1 MTFLTPLIAGI
12 AAAIAVPSLIILYF
26 LKLRRR
32 DLEVSTTLLW
42 KKAVQDLQANA
53 PFQRL
58 RKNLL
63 LFLQLLILAAV
74 LFALAQPVI
83 KGQTLSGE
91 RFVILIDRSASM
103 MSEDIDP
110 PSGAGAPLSRLDEA
124 KKQAIA
130 LVDSL
135 KEGDAFFGQSR
146 GDQAK
151 VIVFDNTAESL
162 QTFTNDKRKLKAA
175 IESIQA
181 TDKVSQI
188 AQEQKSGLVEAVR
201 LALADLPKKK
211 MQDTR
216 TDAAGNITSDQTV
229 ELEGL
234 YESTVTMH
242 VYSDGKLPGSAQ
254 AKPGVENT
262 VEYHAIGKPDAS
274 NFGLVTLKAERDY
287 EQPSKVTLYAGIT
300 NTSTQERSVDVELLI
315 DGVTAQIQAAKVP
328 AASVTNAAKPGDP
341 DTISNDPS
349 ANTQTTV
356 VQQRRPGSSGV
367 TFRLDRPSG
376 MLAQVRLRAPGSG
389 ERPVDD
395 VLRIDDRAWVV
406 VPPAERMSVAIVG
419 RENMFLRLALEGLP
433 LAKLE
438 RYSVSEWE
446 KLWLEGRAGVYD
458 VVILDGVIPNVG
470 QQVVE
475 VKAVT
480 PTPAPASDSVA
491 PTTPDATSPP
501 APVPG
506 TGTAN
511 AAGVTRPLPPGKYLV
526 FGMVPSGL
534 GLADKGPTGSNATI
548 IDWSRDH
555 PVTRNL
561 VLDSLQISS
570 FREVVVDPAAGL
582 SKIAYAE
589 RGPAIIEAAKGD
601 THALIVPF
609 DYMESTWPLDLS
621 FVVFVAS
628 TVNYLGGEIG
638 GKLDAR
644 TLQPGGEITDRLP
657 IGVTEARV
665 DGPGELRATVRPNPD
680 GSFVYRIPP
689 KSGVYEISWE
699 GQAAPGD
706 VKDDKGRAL
715 RMYSA
720 NMLDAQESDVPA
732 AQQLEL
738 ATDKFMSTS
747 SSSSSKGDRRIWP
760 YLILLGLAIVLFE
773 WFVYNK
779 KVYV

>member
-1 MTFLTPLIAGI
+1 MTFLTPLIASI

-63 LFLQLLILAAV
+63 LFLQLLILGAV
-74 LFALAQPVI
+74 LFALAQPMI

-103 MSEDIDP
+103 MSEDVDP
-110 PSGAGAPLSRLDEA
+110 PSGAGAPISRLEEA

-130 LVDSL
+130 LVESL

-175 IESIQA
+175 IESITA

-188 AQEQKSGLVEAVR
+188 AEEQKSGLVEAVR
-201 LALADLPKKK
+201 LALADLPKRK
-211 MQDTR
+211 MVDTR
-216 TDAAGNITSDQTV
+216 TDTSGAPSDSIEV
-229 ELEGL
+229 EGL

-254 AKPGVENT
+254 AKPGVENA
-262 VEYHAIGKPDAS
+262 VEYHAIGKPDAP

-287 EQPSKVTLYAGIT
+287 EQPAKVTLYAGIT
-300 NTSTQERSVDVELLI
+300 NTSTQERNVDVELLI
-315 DGVTAQIQAAKVP
+315 DGVTAQIQPAKVP
-328 AASVTNAAKPGDP
+328 GASVTNAAKPGDAE
-341 DTISNDPS
+341 TISNDPS
-349 ANTQTTV
+349 VETETKV
-356 VQQRRPGSSGV
+356 VEQRRPGSSGV
-367 TFRLDRPSG
+367 TFRLDRAAG

-395 VLRIDDRAWVV
+395 VLRVDDRAWVV

-446 KLWLEGRAGVYD
+446 KLWQEGRAGAYD

-470 QQVVE
+470 QQVIE
-475 VKAVT
+475 VKTATPAAGAAPTAPGTTTPST
-480 PTPAPASDSVA
+480 PTSPVA
-491 PTTPDATSPP
+491 
-501 APVPG
+501 G

-511 AAGVTRPLPPGKYLV
+511 AAGITRPLPPGKYLV

-534 GLADKGPTGSNATI
+534 GLTDKGPTGSTATI

-555 PVTRNL
+555 PITRNL
-561 VLDSLQISS
+561 VLDSLQVSS
-570 FREVVVDPAAGL
+570 FREVVVDPAAGMT
-582 SKIAYAE
+582 KIAYAE

-601 THALIVPF
+601 THAIIVPF

-638 GKLDAR
+638 SKLDAR
-644 TLQPGGEITDRLP
+644 SLEPGAEVTDRLP
-657 IGVTEARV
+657 IGVTEARI
-665 DGPGELRATVRPNPD
+665 DGPGELRATVRPNAD

-689 KSGVYEISWE
+689 KSGVYEVSWE
-699 GQAAPGD
+699 GLAAPGD
-706 VKDDKGRAL
+706 VKDDKGRVL
-715 RMYSA
+715 RMYAA
-720 NMLDAQESDVPA
+720 NMLDSQESDVPS

-738 ATDKFMSTS
+738 ANKVASTTS
-747 SSSSSKGDRRIWP
+747 GASGKSDRRLWP
-760 YLILLGLAIVLFE
+760 YLILLGLAIVLLE

>member
-12 AAAIAVPSLIILYF
+12 AAAIAVPALIILYF

-74 LFALAQPVI
+74 LFALAQPMI

-103 MSEDIDP
+103 TSEDIEP
-110 PSGAGAPLSRLDEA
+110 ASGSGAPISRLEEA
-124 KKQAIA
+124 KKQAID

-151 VIVFDNTAESL
+151 IIVFDNTAESL

-175 IESIQA
+175 IESIQP

-188 AQEQKSGLVEAVR
+188 AEEQKSGLVEAVR
-201 LALADLPKKK
+201 LALADLPKRK
-211 MQDTR
+211 MVDTGAA
-216 TDAAGNITSDQTV
+216 AAGNPNQTV

-234 YESTVTMH
+234 YEGTVTMH

-254 AKPGVENT
+254 AKPGVENS
-262 VEYHAIGKPDAS
+262 VEYHAIGKTDAA

-287 EQPSKVTLYAGIT
+287 EEPSKVTLYAGIT
-300 NTSTQERSVDVELLI
+300 NTSTQERNVDVELLI
-315 DGVTAQIQAAKVP
+315 DGVTAQIQPAKVP
-328 AASVTNAAKPGDP
+328 GAAVTNAAKPGDTG
-341 DTISNDPS
+341 TISNDPS
-349 ANTQTTV
+349 VQTETKV
-356 VQQRRPGSSGV
+356 FEQRRPGSSGV
-367 TFRLDRPSG
+367 TFRLDRAEG

-389 ERPVDD
+389 ERPTGD
-395 VLRIDDRAWVV
+395 VLRVDDRAWVV

-446 KLWLEGRAGVYD
+446 KLWQEGRAGAYD

-470 QQVVE
+470 QQIVE

-480 PTPAPASDSVA
+480 PDAPATPGATTPPATTTPA
-491 PTTPDATSPP
+491 
-501 APVPG
+501 PG

-511 AAGVTRPLPPGKYLV
+511 AAGITRPLPPGKYLV

-534 GLADKGPTGSNATI
+534 GLTDKGPIGSTATV

-555 PVTRNL
+555 PITRNL
-561 VLDSLQISS
+561 VLDSLQVSS
-570 FREVVVDPAAGL
+570 FREVVVDPAAGI
-582 SKIAYAE
+582 SKLAYAE
-589 RGPAIIEAAKGD
+589 RGPAIIEAVKGD

-644 TLQPGGEITDRLP
+644 SLEPGAELTDRLP
-657 IGVTEARV
+657 IGVNEARI
-665 DGPGELRATVRPNPD
+665 DGPGELRATIRTNAD

-689 KSGVYEISWE
+689 KSGVYEVSWE

-706 VKDDKGRAL
+706 VKDDKGRVL
-715 RMYSA
+715 RMYAA
-720 NMLDAQESDVPA
+720 NMLDNQESDVPS

-738 ATDKFMSTS
+738 ANKVAGATS
-747 SSSSSKGDRRIWP
+747 VANGKSDRRLWP
-760 YLILLGLAIVLFE
+760 YLILLGLGIVLLE

>member
-63 LFLQLLILAAV
+63 LFLQLLILGAV
-74 LFALAQPVI
+74 LFALAQPMI

-103 MSEDIDP
+103 MSEDVDP
-110 PSGAGAPLSRLDEA
+110 PSGSGAPISRLDEA

-151 VIVFDNTAESL
+151 VVVFDNTAESL

-175 IESIQA
+175 IESIQP

-188 AQEQKSGLVEAVR
+188 ADEQKSGLVEAVR
-201 LALADLPKKK
+201 LALADLPKRK
-211 MQDTR
+211 MVDTR
-216 TDAAGNITSDQTV
+216 GDTSGAPTNTV

-234 YESTVTMH
+234 YEGTVTMH

-254 AKPGVENT
+254 AKPGVENA
-262 VEYHAIGKPDAS
+262 VEYHAIGKADAA

-300 NTSTQERSVDVELLI
+300 NTSTQERNVDVELLI
-315 DGVTAQIQAAKVP
+315 DGVTAQIQPAKVP
-328 AASVTNAAKPGDP
+328 GASVTNAAKPGDAE
-341 DTISNDPS
+341 TISNDP
-349 ANTQTTV
+349 TV
-356 VQQRRPGSSGV
+356 ERETKVFEQRRPGSSGV
-367 TFRLDRPSG
+367 TFRLDRAEG

-389 ERPVDD
+389 DRPVDD
-395 VLRIDDRAWVV
+395 VLRVDDRAWVV

-438 RYSVSEWE
+438 RYSVAEWE
-446 KLWLEGRAGVYD
+446 KLWQEGRAGAYD

-470 QQVVE
+470 QQIVE
-475 VKAVT
+475 VKTA
-480 PTPAPASDSVA
+480 TPAASA
-491 PTTPDATSPP
+491 TPGTTTPPAATTPP
-501 APVPG
+501 AG

-511 AAGVTRPLPPGKYLV
+511 AAGISRPLPPGKYLV

-534 GLADKGPTGSNATI
+534 GLTDKGPTGSTATI

-555 PVTRNL
+555 PITRNL
-561 VLDSLQISS
+561 VMDSLQISS
-570 FREVVVDPAAGL
+570 FREVVVDPAAGMTKL
-582 SKIAYAE
+582 AYAE
-589 RGPAIIEAAKGD
+589 KGPAIIEAVKGD
-601 THALIVPF
+601 THALIAPF

-644 TLQPGGEITDRLP
+644 SLEPGAELTDRLP
-657 IGVTEARV
+657 IGVNEARI
-665 DGPGELRATVRPNPD
+665 DGPGELRAMIRTNAD

-689 KSGVYEISWE
+689 KSGVYEVSWE
-699 GQAAPGD
+699 GQASPGD
-706 VKDDKGRAL
+706 VKDDKGRVL
-715 RMYSA
+715 RMYAA
-720 NMLDAQESDVPA
+720 NMLDSQESDVPS

-738 ATDKFMSTS
+738 ANKVAGATASVSGKS
-747 SSSSSKGDRRIWP
+747 DRRLWP
-760 YLILLGLAIVLFE
+760 YLILLGLGIVLLE